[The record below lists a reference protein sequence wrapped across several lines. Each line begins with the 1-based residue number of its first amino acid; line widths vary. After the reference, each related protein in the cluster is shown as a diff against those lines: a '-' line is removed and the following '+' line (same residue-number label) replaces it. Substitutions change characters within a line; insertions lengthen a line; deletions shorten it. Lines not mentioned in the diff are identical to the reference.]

1 MHSSMY
7 YIGKITV
14 TFKLGMQV
22 TPHCNDYLKKKMN
35 ELLILKMQNP
45 KEEKSFHF
53 LRLLIHLSIISLT
66 STEIKQPIQH

>member
-1 MHSSMY
+1 
-7 YIGKITV
+7 
-14 TFKLGMQV
+14 MQV

-35 ELLILKMQNP
+35 ELLVLKMQNP
-45 KEEKSFHF
+45 KEKTTFFQLSGSFHF